1 MWSGAFAIVA
11 FLVGFIAIALLVLW
25 KPVLNP
31 GPINSNGYM
40 ANLFVSIY
48 FIAFIGLAV
57 LGVVAF
63 RLSKFQNHCVIVLIP
78 IPLFLAL
85 CLHSADVSSQ
95 WVEVYISVFS
105 FWLLPFLLE
114 LECAMQRAHK
124 NVGNI
129 ISLCRKKN

>member
-63 RLSKFQNHCVIVLIP
+63 RLSKFQNHCIIVLIP

-95 WVEVYISVFS
+95 RVGVY
-105 FWLLPFLLE
+105 L
-114 LECAMQRAHK
+114 
-124 NVGNI
+124 
-129 ISLCRKKN
+129 SLIHI

>member
-1 MWSGAFAIVA
+1 MSTLGHLFFLYGEGLWSGAFAIVA

-63 RLSKFQNHCVIVLIP
+63 WMSKFQNHCMMVLIP
-78 IPLFLAL
+78 IPF
-85 CLHSADVSSQ
+85 
-95 WVEVYISVFS
+95 VFS
-105 FWLLPFLLE
+105 TLFAFDMSWTYL
-114 LECAMQRAHK
+114 
-124 NVGNI
+124 
-129 ISLCRKKN
+129 